1 MKTLQE
7 YIKESLIIESLDN
20 LKGCIYTT
28 WKLVDYLNE
37 EHGVELDDVA
47 DISEEDEKEFLKRI
61 NAFKKLIR
69 KANLVNLGN
78 WWGDND
84 EEWEYFYEKTGISNN
99 DKVIVLFQDGDDG
112 TFAYI
117 VLNNR
122 IKTVRGPIYKKFIEM
137 LGVDYITNF

>member
-1 MKTLQE
+1 MKSL
-7 YIKESLIIESLDN
+7 KEILKENLITESSDN

-28 WKLVDYLNE
+28 WRLVDYLNE
-37 EHGVELDDVA
+37 KNGVELDDVA

-69 KANLVNLGN
+69 RANLVDLGN
-78 WWGDND
+78 WWGDDD
-84 EEWEYFYEKTGISNN
+84 EEWEYFYEETGTSAD

-117 VLNNR
+117 VLNNK
-122 IKTVRGPIYKKFIEM
+122 IKVVRDPIYKKFIEM